1 MDSFSEDSYDNDINN
16 DDFDDLNNFNNFT
29 GETELFQDEK
39 EHSTIFIWN
48 KKNKKTISTYLVG
61 WEPSNLKEHHRIL
74 KKKFNCN
81 GSLKKGI
88 DINNNENLILHLS
101 CDCVDDL
108 VNYLV
113 KNGIKKDIIN
123 IKN

>member
-1 MDSFSEDSYDNDINN
+1 MSSFSEDDFDNFNDINN
-16 DDFDDLNNFNNFT
+16 FNDLTNFDNFT
-29 GETELFQDEK
+29 GEKDLFEDEK

-48 KKNKKTISTYLVG
+48 KKNKRTISTYLVG
-61 WEPSNLKEHHRIL
+61 WEPNNLKEHHSIL

-101 CDCVDDL
+101 CECVDDL
-108 VNYLV
+108 VNYLI
-113 KNGIKKDIIN
+113 KNGIDKDLIN
-123 IKN
+123 IKI

>member
-1 MDSFSEDSYDNDINN
+1 MEFEDNTNN
-16 DDFDDLNNFNNFT
+16 NNFDDFDNIIINPELD
-29 GETELFQDEK
+29 LFQKEK

-48 KKNKKTISTYLVG
+48 RKNKRTINTYLVG
-61 WEPSNLKEHHRIL
+61 WEPDDLKDHHRTL

-81 GSLKKGI
+81 GSLKKGT

-101 CDCVDDL
+101 CDCVNDL
-108 VNYLV
+108 VKYLIS
-113 KNGIKKDIIN
+113 NGIDKELIN